1 MERPYEKLIRYC
13 KINTMSDDTVP
24 TSPTTEC
31 QFDLARLLEQELI
44 ALGVQDVYLSDAC
57 VVYGKL
63 PATKGLEHLP
73 AIGFLAHV
81 DTVPEFSGEN
91 VEPLVIENYD
101 GGDIPLPKGD
111 RTICVSDFPHLPAM
125 KGKTLITASGD
136 TLLGADDKAGVAE
149 IVALCERLISS
160 GEPHG
165 PVCIAFTPDEE
176 VGLGVSR
183 FDTERFGADFAYTL
197 DGSAVGEVIYEN
209 FNAASAKVT
218 VHGKNVHPGSAK
230 NVMLNASLVAMEF
243 NAMLPAGDT
252 PARTEGYEG
261 FFHMMQMSGG
271 IETASLAYIVRDH
284 DLQKLGYRV
293 ETLRHIEKLL
303 NEKYGEGT
311 VEVEIKDGYRN
322 MAEKVRTR
330 MEIVDA
336 ALKATEAAGVT
347 PVVVPIRGGTDGAVL
362 TEMGVPCPN
371 LGTGCYGFHGP
382 YEHAV
387 AEDMERTV
395 EILAQI
401 LKQFLP
407 KND

>member
-1 MERPYEKLIRYC
+1 MERAYEKLIRYAR
-13 KINTMSDDTVP
+13 INTMSDDTVP
-24 TSPTTEC
+24 TSPTTAC
-31 QFDLARLLEQELI
+31 QFDLARLLEQELTAI
-44 ALGVQDVYLSDAC
+44 GVQDVYLSDAC

-91 VEPLVIENYD
+91 VEPRVIEDYD
-101 GGDIPLPKGD
+101 GGDIPLPKGG
-111 RTICVSDFPHLPAM
+111 RTIRVEDFPHLPSM
-125 KGKTLITASGD
+125 KGKTIITASGD

-149 IVALCERLISS
+149 ILCLCERLIAS

-165 PVCIAFTPDEE
+165 TVCVAFTPDEE

-197 DGSAVGEVIYEN
+197 DGSAVGEVISET

-218 VHGKNVHPGSAK
+218 IHGKNVHPGSAK
-230 NVMLNASLVAMEF
+230 DVMLNASLVAMEF
-243 NAMLPAGDT
+243 NGMLPAGDI

-261 FFHMMQMSGG
+261 FFHLMQMTGG
-271 IETASLAYIVRDH
+271 IETAALSYIVRDH
-284 DLQKLGYRV
+284 DLQKLGYRI
-293 ETLRHIEKLL
+293 ETMRHAEKCL

-311 VEVEIKDGYRN
+311 VVLEIKDGYRN
-322 MAEKVRTR
+322 MAEKIRQR

-347 PVVVPIRGGTDGAVL
+347 PIVVPIRGGTDGAVL

-387 AEDMERTV
+387 AEDMDRAV
-395 EILAQI
+395 EILAEI
-401 LKQFLP
+401 LKQFIP
-407 KND
+407 KA

>member
-1 MERPYEKLIRYC
+1 MERAYEKLIRYARV
-13 KINTMSDDTVP
+13 NTMSDDTVP
-24 TSPTTEC
+24 TSPTTQC
-31 QFDLARLLEQELI
+31 QFDLAKLLEQELI
-44 ALGVQDVYLSDAC
+44 AIGVQDVYLSDAC

-91 VEPLVIENYD
+91 VEPLVIEHYD
-101 GGDIPLPKGD
+101 GGDIPLPKGG
-111 RTICVSDFPHLPAM
+111 RTIRVEDFPHLPSM

-149 IVALCERLISS
+149 IICLCERLIAS

-165 PVCIAFTPDEE
+165 PVCVAFTPDEE

-183 FDTERFGADFAYTL
+183 FDTERFGAEFAYTL
-197 DGSAVGEVIYEN
+197 DGSAVGEVICET

-230 NVMLNASLVAMEF
+230 DVMLNASLVAMEF
-243 NAMLPAGDT
+243 NGMLPAGDI

-261 FFHMMQMSGG
+261 FFHLMQMSGG
-271 IETASLAYIVRDH
+271 IETASLGYIVRDH
-284 DLQKLGYRV
+284 DLQKLNYRV
-293 ETLRHIEKLL
+293 ETMRHAAKCL

-311 VEVEIKDGYRN
+311 VVLEIKDGYRN
-322 MAEKVRTR
+322 MAEKIHRR

-336 ALKATEAAGVT
+336 AMKATEAAGVT
-347 PVVVPIRGGTDGAVL
+347 PIVVPIRGGTDGAVL

-387 AEDMERTV
+387 AEDMDRAV

-401 LKQFLP
+401 LRQFIP
-407 KND
+407 QT

>member
-13 KINTMSDDTVP
+13 KINTMSSDTVP

-31 QFDLARLLEQELI
+31 QFDLARMLEKELI
-44 ALGVQDVYLSDAC
+44 AIGVQDVYLSDAC
-57 VVYGKL
+57 VLYGKL

-101 GGDIPLPKGD
+101 GGDIPLPKGG
-111 RTICVSDFPHLPAM
+111 RTIRVSDFPHLPDM
-125 KGKTLITASGD
+125 KGKTIVTASGD
-136 TLLGADDKAGVAE
+136 TLLGADDKAGIAE
-149 IVALCERLISS
+149 IVYLCEWLLQS

-183 FDTERFGADFAYTL
+183 FDIERFGADFAYTL
-197 DGSAVGEVIYEN
+197 DGSRVGEVIYEN
-209 FNAASAKVT
+209 FNAVSAKIT
-218 VHGKNVHPGSAK
+218 THGRNVHPGSAK
-230 NVMLNASLVAMEF
+230 DVMLNASLVAMEA

-252 PARTEGYEG
+252 PARTEKYEG
-261 FFHMMQMSGG
+261 FFHLMYMSGG
-271 IETASLAYIVRDH
+271 IETATLSYIVRDH
-284 DLQKLGYRV
+284 DARKLDYRV
-293 ETLRHIEKLL
+293 ETLRHIEKCL

-311 VEVEIKDGYRN
+311 VVLEIKEGYRN
-322 MAEKVRTR
+322 MAEKMREHPDV
-330 MEIVDA
+330 IDA
-336 ALKATEAAGVT
+336 AMCATRAAGVE
-347 PVVVPIRGGTDGAVL
+347 PIVVPIRGGTDGAVL
-362 TEMGVPCPN
+362 TEKGVPCPN

-387 AEDMERTV
+387 AEEMERAV
-395 EILAQI
+395 EILVQI
-401 LKQFLP
+401 LKHFVP
-407 KND
+407 SK